1 LDNKNFILINLNHT
15 ISRAQQSAIQ
25 QDRNKWIVFSLFSIT
40 FVFILIWTIKINHDF
55 NSLIGARQDT
65 IDNIIKKTEE
75 LKKDAK
81 INLSKSD
88 IISSYDLGR
97 HFIPW
102 SKKMVQLSEM
112 TPYDMSITKLIY
124 SNNSFTISAISKIEG
139 GDKKEQIILND
150 FMNLIRNN
158 KDFLKEF
165 DGIEVKKTKKIDSQ
179 NSTYLS
185 FDIIGKLKRKIA
197 NRLDDITLQELKD
210 QNSRIKLSED
220 EE

>member
-1 LDNKNFILINLNHT
+1 MKNKNFILINLNHT
-15 ISRAQQSAIQ
+15 ISRAQQSAIKQ
-25 QDRNKWIVFSLFSIT
+25 ERSKWIIFTLLCLIFTTIS
-40 FVFILIWTIKINHDF
+40 IWTIKINYDL
-55 NSLIGARQDT
+55 NSLLKSRQET
-65 IDNIIKKTEE
+65 IDNIIVKTEE

-102 SKKMVQLSEM
+102 SKKLVQLSEM

-124 SNNSFTISAISKIEG
+124 SNNSFTISAISKIEDG
-139 GDKKEQIILND
+139 NKKEQVILNE

-165 DGIEVKKTKKIDSQ
+165 EGIEVKKTKKMDSQ

-185 FDIIGKLKRKIA
+185 FDIVGKLKRKIS
-197 NRLDDITLQELKD
+197 NRLDDITLQELRD
-210 QNSRIKLSED
+210 QNSKVKLSE
-220 EE
+220 EIE